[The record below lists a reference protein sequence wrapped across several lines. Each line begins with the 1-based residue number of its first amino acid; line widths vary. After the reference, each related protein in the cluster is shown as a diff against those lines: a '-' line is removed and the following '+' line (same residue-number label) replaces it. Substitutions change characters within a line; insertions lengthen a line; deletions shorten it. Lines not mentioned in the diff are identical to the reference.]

1 MASSYPGALDSSF
14 PQYPYADNTDYIT
27 AVTADAWVQAIQ
39 AIEGTLGYGTG
50 SVAANPLYSTT
61 YPAVSPF
68 TTVTARIAHLEAQT
82 VAAIGVDTAV
92 GDYQPVGNTTATGG
106 TGKAADAGHIHQGVR
121 SFNTRTGIVTSQA
134 SDFGASF
141 SAAGALIVGT
151 GNGTSE
157 QLSVG
162 AAGTVLTV
170 QTGDPSGLAWATPQG
185 WASGDLRFTSATSW
199 TAAWIPADGTQ
210 ISRSTYAALLT
221 ASTISLTGTV
231 SGNTI
236 SGLTSAT
243 TNKLTTGMSIEGPG
257 LGVSV
262 TITNVSTTSIQ
273 TSSNPSGGSQTFTVF
288 PYGNGNGST
297 TFQTIDM
304 RGRTAVGTGGV
315 GTNAQPTYAIGATGG
330 EQNHSLSTAELAQH
344 LHGITDPGHT
354 HPISDPT
361 HAHNGSTVNEQGTHV
376 HNFSGNQYVLIVAS
390 SSLHLA
396 TSGANPVSF
405 DSPYTETGSEL
416 ESHYHSFST
425 AGASTGVTTQNAQT
439 GITTQNVGT
448 GQGHNNMQPFAVGQ
462 WLVKI

>member
-14 PQYPYADNTDYIT
+14 PQYPYADNVDYVT
-27 AVTADAWVQAIQ
+27 AITADAWVQAIQ
-39 AIEGTLGYGTG
+39 AIEGTIGYGIG
-50 SVAANPLYSTT
+50 VASPLYSAAFNVT
-61 YPAVSPF
+61 YA
-68 TTVTARIAHLEAQT
+68 TLAARITGVENHAIS
-82 VAAIGVDTAV
+82 AIGVDTAV
-92 GDYQPVGNTTATGG
+92 GDYQPVGNTTATGN
-106 TGKAADAGHIHQGVR
+106 TGKAADAGHVHQGVR
-121 SFNTRTGIVTSQA
+121 SFNTRTGVVTSQA

-157 QLSVG
+157 QLTVG

-170 QTGDPSGLAWATPQG
+170 QAGDASGLAWASPAT

-199 TAAWIPADGTQ
+199 TSAWIPADGTQ
-210 ISRSTYAALLT
+210 ISRSVYPGLLA

-243 TNKLTTGMSIEGPG
+243 TNKLATGMSIEGPG
-257 LGVSV
+257 LGNSV

-288 PYGNGNGST
+288 PYGNGNGT
-297 TFQTIDM
+297 TMFQTINM
-304 RGRTAVGTGGV
+304 TGRTAVGTGGA
-315 GTNAQPTYAIGATGG
+315 GTNASPAYAIGATGG

-344 LHGITDPGHT
+344 LHTVSDPGHV
-354 HPISDPT
+354 HVINDPT
-361 HAHNGSTVNEQGTHV
+361 HAHNGSTGTEVGTHL

-405 DSPYTETGSEL
+405 DSPFTETGSEL
-416 ESHYHSFST
+416 ESHYHTFST
-425 AGASTGVTTQNAQT
+425 AGAATNVTTQNA
-439 GITTQNVGT
+439 TTLVTTNNVGS
-448 GQGHNNMQPFAVGQ
+448 GQGHNNMQPFVVGQ
-462 WLVKI
+462 WLVKT